1 MSRRSFSDEFK
12 RQAVAQVLE
21 QKRRRAEVCRDLAIG
36 PNLLDRWI
44 AAARQGGSSA
54 PATTVS
60 ASPGAPDARI
70 RELEKELERVKMERD
85 ILKKAAA
92 YFAKE
97 SL

>member
-1 MSRRSFSDEFK
+1 MPRRSFSDEFK

-36 PNLLDRWI
+36 ANLLDSWI
-44 AAARQGGSSA
+44 AAARPSGA
-54 PATTVS
+54 EPAAKP
-60 ASPGAPDARI
+60 ASDASPDARI